1 MLFHRPTQM
10 AFNASLYLALQT
22 EGIACSVREIAV
34 ALGVPAPY
42 LSKVL
47 RDLLRSRL
55 LRSVRGPGG
64 GMQLARAAREI
75 YPWEVLS
82 AIDPLDRFESCI
94 LGLHNCSERTPCPL
108 HELWAPTRASILHRL
123 QTKNLW
129 EFAVEAQRSGA
140 VSGGQGQT
148 NGSRGE

>member
-1 MLFHRPTQM
+1 MLFHRPTQV
-10 AFNASLYLALQT
+10 AFSASLYLALQP
-22 EGIACSVREIAV
+22 EGIACSVREIAA
-34 ALGVPAPY
+34 ALDVPAPY

-94 LGLHNCSERTPCPL
+94 LGLQDCNESKPCPL
-108 HELWAPTRASILHRL
+108 HELWAPARASILHRL

-129 EFAVEAQRSGA
+129 EFAAEARGSGA

-148 NGSRGE
+148 NGSEGQ